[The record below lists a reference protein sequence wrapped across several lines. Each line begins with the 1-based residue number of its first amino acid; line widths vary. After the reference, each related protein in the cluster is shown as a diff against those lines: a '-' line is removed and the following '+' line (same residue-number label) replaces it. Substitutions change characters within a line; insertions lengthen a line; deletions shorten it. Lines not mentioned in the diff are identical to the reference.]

1 MNYSYFYKQ
10 YYKELTELES
20 LPQYDILIAS
30 YVNSH
35 RVLEPAEHIPAERK
49 VWFVCEGENPD
60 LFLAGKEC
68 ISLKSNED
76 FGSLLEALRSLK
88 LAAKRI
94 CVDATGFKIPYLM
107 YLMRCMLAFKIKKF
121 DIIYTEPSQYRNA
134 ENTQFSDI
142 LSEVKL
148 IDGMRGL
155 NTSRND
161 NDLLIIAAGYD
172 HSRIADVANNRKDC
186 KKKVLL
192 FGFPAISPG
201 MFQENILRA
210 YKAEE
215 AIATECFKDMDSN
228 IYAPAYD
235 PFITAQEI
243 SEYIQKQQK
252 SNHKDYTSIY
262 LAPLSTKPHAIGMAL
277 YFLWENGW
285 KKSINLIYPFC
296 QQYIVDNSDGI
307 ARVWKY
313 EIELPV

>member
-1 MNYSYFYKQ
+1 MA
-10 YYKELTELES
+10 ELES
-20 LPQYDILIAS
+20 LPKYDIFITS

-35 RVLEPAEHIPAERK
+35 RVIEPAEHIPAIRK
-49 VWFVCEGENPD
+49 VWFCCDGESPD
-60 LFLAGKEC
+60 LFLAGKEY
-68 ISLKSNED
+68 IALNSNED
-76 FGSLLEALRSLK
+76 YTTLMYALKSFE

-107 YLMRCMLAFKIKKF
+107 YLMRCMMAFKINSF
-121 DIIYTEPSQYRNA
+121 DIIYTEPTQYRNA
-134 ENTQFSDI
+134 ENTQFSDMF
-142 LSEVKL
+142 SEVKL

-172 HSRIADVANNRKDC
+172 HSRIADVANDRKDC

-192 FGFPAISPG
+192 FGFPAISPV

-235 PFITAQEI
+235 PFVAAQEI
-243 SEYIQKQQK
+243 NEYIQKQQN
-252 SNHKDYTSIY
+252 SSHRDFTSIY

-277 YFLWENGW
+277 YFLWESGW
-285 KKSINLIYPFC
+285 TKSINLIYPFC
-296 QQYIVDNSDGI
+296 QQYMVDNSDGI
-307 ARVWKY
+307 ARVWRY
-313 EIELPV
+313 EIELPVCKE